1 MHRVIGVEAIGKSP
15 AVLTSASSR
24 PFIIQLNLRHS
35 ITLPYKKKSTTPEP
49 PINKTA
55 CDEKT
60 TREQPGLSLIM
71 K

>member
-35 ITLPYKKKSTTPEP
+35 ITLPYKKKIYDSRATH
-49 PINKTA
+49 
-55 CDEKT
+55 
-60 TREQPGLSLIM
+60 
-71 K
+71 